1 MDADEKWRR
10 SHEKWADEEQTRL
23 TKLNFARGL
32 VDGERDDVKK
42 IPHILRDM
50 LPPAPSPE
58 LHPGDSGALLEI
70 HPCDRFMHKVLLDEL
85 VGTSSTSPAESADWF
100 AKLFDASP
108 NRSDGGPL
116 AKSALTDSRSRMAA
130 VIRKLAENAAQAHMQ
145 LEYADTREMV
155 DAMSAGDETAFGAVA
170 ERVLAKIQQA
180 AVAA

>member
-58 LHPGDSGALLEI
+58 LHLGDSGALLEI
-70 HPCDRFMHKVLLDEL
+70 HPCDRFMNKILLDEL
-85 VGTSSTSPAESADWF
+85 VSASSTSPAESADWF

-116 AKSALTDSRSRMAA
+116 AKSALTDSQSRMRALMNK
-130 VIRKLAENAAQAHMQ
+130 IRDQAEKAGAQI
-145 LEYADTREMV
+145 EYSDTR
-155 DAMSAGDETAFGAVA
+155 S
-170 ERVLAKIQQA
+170 
-180 AVAA
+180 